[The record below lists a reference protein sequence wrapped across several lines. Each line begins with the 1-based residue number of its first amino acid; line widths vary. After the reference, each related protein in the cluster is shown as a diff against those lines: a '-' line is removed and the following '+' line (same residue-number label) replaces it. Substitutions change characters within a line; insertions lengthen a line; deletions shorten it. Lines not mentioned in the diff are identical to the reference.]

1 MTAVES
7 KSPAGPV
14 NRGVGA
20 PIRPVRA
27 RRTGPWFLRSPC
39 HCRLLSRSSPGRN
52 SVAFS
57 VRSCF
62 SAWVGKGEQTRL
74 TVLDTAVDV
83 ARRVGLSG
91 LTIGSLADQTQLSK
105 SGLFGHFQ
113 SKESLQLQVLAR
125 ARERFE
131 EAVARPALRAPRG
144 EARVRELVD
153 RWLRW
158 DAAPGGCPFVAA
170 ATEFDDQPGA
180 VRDRLVRD
188 QRDMFDLIATIFRT
202 GIAEGQFRVDADPD
216 QFAQD
221 IYGVMLA
228 CHHASRLLGDGQA
241 DHRARRAVEV
251 LLAAAHT

>member
-1 MTAVES
+1 
-7 KSPAGPV
+7 
-14 NRGVGA
+14 
-20 PIRPVRA
+20 
-27 RRTGPWFLRSPC
+27 
-39 HCRLLSRSSPGRN
+39 
-52 SVAFS
+52 
-57 VRSCF
+57 
-62 SAWVGKGEQTRL
+62 VGKGEQTRL
-74 TVLDTAVDV
+74 AVLDQAVEV

-91 LTIGSLADQTQLSK
+91 LTIGTLAEQTELSK
-105 SGLFGHFQ
+105 SGLFGHFR
-113 SKESLQLQVLAR
+113 SKEALQLQVLER

-131 EAVARPALRAPRG
+131 DAVARPMLRAPRG

-153 RWLRW
+153 RWLWW

-170 ATEFDDQPGA
+170 ASEFDDQPGA

-188 QRDMFDLIATIFRT
+188 QRDLLDMIATVFRA

-241 DHRARRAVEV
+241 EHRARRAVEA
-251 LLAAAHT
+251 LLAAAHARASG